1 MNTLFQRPV
10 WVAFYTIFVKETKRV
25 LRIWPQ
31 TLLPSVITT
40 LLYFVIFGGIMGKR
54 IGHMAGFDYTTFV
67 IPGLVMM
74 ALITNSYSNVASS
87 FFGNKFN
94 QSIEEILVS
103 PVPNW
108 TMLLGYVSG
117 GVMRGVLVAVF
128 VMAVSMAFTPFQVHS
143 WFATIAAMLLTA
155 FIFSLA
161 GFVNG
166 LFARKFDDVGIV
178 PTFVLT
184 PLTYLGGV
192 FYSVTMLP
200 HFWQVVSH
208 FNPILYEVSAFRF
221 GLLGYNGIVN
231 IAYTFA
237 FMVFFAVTLFLFC
250 VYLLNKGKGIRS

>member
-1 MNTLFQRPV
+1 MNTLFQPPV
-10 WVAFYTIFVKETKRV
+10 WVAFYTIFMKEIKRV

-40 LLYFVIFGGIMGKR
+40 LLYFVIFGSIMGKR
-54 IGHMAGFDYTTFV
+54 IGHMAGYDYTTFV

-94 QSIEEILVS
+94 HSIEEILVS

-108 TMLLGYVSG
+108 TMLLGFIMG
-117 GVMRGVLVAVF
+117 GVMRGVLVAIL
-128 VMAVSMAFTPFQVHS
+128 VMLVSMDFTPLDVYS
-143 WFATIAAMLLTA
+143 WTATIGAMFLTA
-155 FIFSLA
+155 FIFSVA
-161 GFVNG
+161 GFLNG

-192 FYSVTMLP
+192 FYSITVLP
-200 HFWQVVSH
+200 PFWRFLSH

-221 GLLGYNGIVN
+221 GILGYGGIIN

-237 FMVFFAVTLFLFC
+237 LMVFLAVGLFLLA
-250 VYLLNKGKGIRS
+250 VYLLNKGKGVRK